1 MVKISTNIMNFL
13 KNLFYT
19 KDEVNTQLS
28 NKANTSHSHSDAN
41 VSVTT
46 ANYGE
51 GINQDT
57 FNGYLS
63 YDMLT
68 VKDKLDGI
76 DEGANKT
83 TVDSSLSSS
92 SSNPVQNKVINSA
105 LDEKAA
111 SSHTHLGR
119 EIYPDFSV
127 DSDGVSKAAYR
138 KILRITITRGYC
150 DEPIT
155 FNLSQRREAMHSRVH
170 ISFKTVSGID
180 PDLNSFYIEGI
191 KSMPL
196 YLYKEGASKWI
207 LLSKEVSNYDHV
219 SINEL
224 LITNRSR
231 DYFTLTPLN
240 ELVTTLPTSDIYT
253 ATNTIDSSLSSTST
267 NAVQNKVI
275 NSALSV
281 KADSS
286 HTHEGGDIS
295 TEGSVWDMDYGITN
309 QRELND
315 MLYNDVYDKVK
326 NIEDEANKTTV
337 DSSLSSSSTNPV
349 QNKVIQTAL
358 DEKASTEHTHV
369 TSDIGFG
376 NNDDL
381 IWSAALGLTRQDEIN
396 VELFNVYNKVSGIE
410 DDANKY
416 TLPTASSSTL
426 GGIKV
431 GSNLSINNGVLSATN
446 TTYGTATTSANG
458 LMSSSDKSK
467 LDGVASNA
475 NNYSLPT
482 ASSSTLGGVKVGTNL
497 SISNGVL
504 SATNTTY
511 STATTSANGLMS
523 SSDKSKLDGIAT
535 GANKITVDSSLSS
548 SSTNPVQNKVVN
560 SALSGKAS
568 TSVATTSANGLMSSS
583 DKTKLNGIA
592 TGATKVTVDSSL
604 SSTSTNPV
612 QNKVINTALA
622 GKAASSHTH
631 NDYTDNGKLSISGNG
646 SVYAF
651 KKNGWVIVY
660 WENLG
665 PTNTD
670 TWFTHC
676 SLPYNNQAARKIYAY
691 FNSGV
696 TKVRVRVSEMGELQS
711 YNVSSMSGNATC
723 YGFLMFPTDS

>member
-1 MVKISTNIMNFL
+1 MVKITTNVMNFL

-19 KDEVNTQLS
+19 KNEVDTKLNGKS
-28 NKANTSHSHSDAN
+28 NTSHSHSDDD

-51 GINQDT
+51 GINQNT

-68 VKDKLDGI
+68 VKEKLNGI

-92 SSNPVQNKVINSA
+92 STNPVQNKVINSA
-105 LDEKAA
+105 LSEKAA

-127 DSDGVSKAAYR
+127 DSDGVSTAAYR
-138 KILRITITRGYC
+138 KIFRITITKGYC

-155 FNLSQRREAMHSRVH
+155 FNLSQRREAMHSRIH
-170 ISFKTVSGID
+170 ITFKTASGKD
-180 PDLNSFYIEGI
+180 PDLDSFYIEGI

-196 YLYKEGASKWI
+196 YLYKEDASKWI

-224 LITNRSR
+224 LVTNRSR

-275 NSALSV
+275 NSALSG

-286 HTHEGGDIS
+286 HTHTDEDIS
-295 TEGSVWDMDYGITN
+295 TEGSLWDDVGITKQWQIN
-309 QRELND
+309 N
-315 MLYNDVYDKVK
+315 
-326 NIEDEANKTTV
+326 
-337 DSSLSSSSTNPV
+337 
-349 QNKVIQTAL
+349 
-358 DEKASTEHTHV
+358 ASY
-369 TSDIGFG
+369 
-376 NNDDL
+376 
-381 IWSAALGLTRQDEIN
+381 
-396 VELFNVYNKVSGIE
+396 NVYNKVLNIDNG
-410 DDANKY
+410 ANKY

-426 GGIKV
+426 GGVKV
-431 GSNLSINNGVLSATN
+431 GTNLSISNGVLSATN

-467 LDGVASNA
+467 LDGI
-475 NNYSLPT
+475 T
-482 ASSSTLGGVKVGTNL
+482 A
-497 SISNGVL
+497 
-504 SATNTTY
+504 
-511 STATTSANGLMS
+511 
-523 SSDKSKLDGIAT
+523 

-548 SSTNPVQNKVVN
+548 SSTNPVQNKVIN

-622 GKAASSHTH
+622 GKAATSHVHGSDSATYIKLDSEGTMRLYTIGKQIYIEYEFTKTIASSGWT
-631 NDYTDNGKLSISGNG
+631 NIG
-646 SVYAF
+646 S
-651 KKNGWVIVY
+651 
-660 WENLG
+660 
-665 PTNTD
+665 
-670 TWFTHC
+670 
-676 SLPYNNQAARKIYAY
+676 
-691 FNSGV
+691 FNSTYLSGKEYLDFTITSHGGQKVLLSFKSTGKVDCAYGPGTSATYKGV
-696 TKVRVRVSEMGELQS
+696 VSWFWNL
-711 YNVSSMSGNATC
+711 
-723 YGFLMFPTDS
+723 